1 MDGNV
6 AASFTQLLGGGL
18 VGFALISAALS
29 LCENLRA
36 HTLRLLAIFFVA
48 ALALFSNDVT
58 TYFVAIFIVA
68 TAVTELE
75 FLQNLAAIIRGNKE
89 YFDYKKEAL
98 SKERKLD
105 ILAKEAAQ
113 SAVVVES
120 GLSANAESELDNSI
134 TTEKSNDVT
143 GQASV
148 QTVSS
153 GGNSEVENAHSSPSS
168 TEYDAELVEPD
179 LSQETPNIP
188 SPKNPPSPRLE
199 RNVKTS
205 SDIRRI
211 YEYEAKAFDSLEL
224 LYGKAIERGVRLR
237 GEKSVM
243 EIDGLIANF
252 DGETDLVVE
261 VKYLSSGRNFISW
274 VELMGF
280 QLKKIGSQYKQ
291 ITRRSA
297 IVHFVLI
304 LEVGVILT
312 SRQKDALSNL
322 DVKHVSVFTTDY
334 LEKV

>member
-1 MDGNV
+1 MD
-6 AASFTQLLGGGL
+6 AAANFTQLLGGGL
-18 VGFALISAALS
+18 VGFALVSAALS

-105 ILAKEAAQ
+105 ILANEAAQ

-120 GLSANAESELDNSI
+120 GLSATAEGELDNSRA
-134 TTEKSNDVT
+134 TDESNDAPS
-143 GQASV
+143 QISV
-148 QTVSS
+148 QTVSLEN
-153 GGNSEVENAHSSPSS
+153 NSDVEKAPSSPPN
-168 TEYDAELVEPD
+168 AESMQSD
-179 LSQETPNIP
+179 LNQEVPIAP
-188 SPKNPPSPRLE
+188 IPKNPPLPRVGG
-199 RNVKTS
+199 NVNTS
-205 SDIRRI
+205 GDIRRI

-224 LYGKAIERGVRLR
+224 LYGKAIERGVRFR
-237 GEKSVM
+237 GDKSVI
-243 EIDGLIANF
+243 EVDGLIASF

-274 VELMGF
+274 VELIGF
-280 QLKKIGSQYKQ
+280 QLKRIGSQYKQ

-297 IVHFVLI
+297 IIHFVLI
-304 LEVGVILT
+304 LEAGVVLT
-312 SRQKDALSNL
+312 NRQKNALNTL
-322 DVKHVSVFTTDY
+322 EVKHVSVFTTDY
-334 LEKV
+334 LEKF

>member
-1 MDGNV
+1 MD
-6 AASFTQLLGGGL
+6 AAANFTQWLGGGL
-18 VGFALISAALS
+18 VGFALVSAALS

-58 TYFVAIFIVA
+58 TYFLAIFIVA

-105 ILAKEAAQ
+105 ILANEAAQ

-120 GLSANAESELDNSI
+120 GLSATAESELDNSRA
-134 TTEKSNDVT
+134 TGESND
-143 GQASV
+143 APSLISV
-148 QTVSS
+148 QPVSLEN
-153 GGNSEVENAHSSPSS
+153 NSDFEKAPSSPPNA
-168 TEYDAELVEPD
+168 EYDAESMQPD
-179 LSQETPNIP
+179 LNQEVPIAP
-188 SPKNPPSPRLE
+188 ISKNPPLPRVGE
-199 RNVKTS
+199 NIKTS
-205 SDIRRI
+205 GDIRRI

-224 LYGKAIERGVRLR
+224 LYGKAIERGVRFR
-237 GEKSVM
+237 GDKSVI
-243 EIDGLIANF
+243 EVDGLIANF

-274 VELMGF
+274 VELIGF
-280 QLKKIGSQYKQ
+280 QLKKIGSQYRQ

-297 IVHFVLI
+297 IIHFVLI
-304 LEVGVILT
+304 LEAGVVLT
-312 SRQKDALSNL
+312 NRQKNALNTL
-322 DVKHVSVFTTDY
+322 EVKHVSVFTTDY
-334 LEKV
+334 LEKF